1 MILRLEPG
9 RVIEYSHFSP
19 LSGLP
24 DAPEN
29 CQFVTMELSEDR
41 AGTIVS
47 LSQDN
52 NRTEEARAH
61 AEANWQQMLSTLK
74 TLLEGTGTA
83 A

>member
-1 MILRLEPG
+1 
-9 RVIEYSHFSP
+9 
-19 LSGLP
+19 
-24 DAPEN
+24 
-29 CQFVTMELSEDR
+29 MELSEDR